1 MMLKPRKGLSVAELI
16 VGMVILAII
25 GMALTRVMVA
35 QARYFDHQKQA
46 NLARNVSRG
55 PLNRLVSDIRMV
67 EAEGGITAASPN
79 SVTARVPYAVGVVCN
94 SDASGTNISLL
105 PVDSA
110 MYAEPGYSGYA
121 WRNGASKYRYVMGGN
136 APTAGDLAA
145 CNAVGINTLT
155 AQMAKVIKISPAL
168 IDSADIGTPVFLLRN
183 IKYQFKSSTIVPN
196 STGLFR
202 SVVDAGTT
210 EELSAPYASNAS
222 FKFFVGSAL
231 TSQTG
236 SPSDLSTL
244 RGIELNM
251 TGLSEKTPRQATA
264 QETAPFTTAVF
275 FKNRLN

>member
-1 MMLKPRKGLSVAELI
+1 
-16 VGMVILAII
+16 
-25 GMALTRVMVA
+25 
-35 QARYFDHQKQA
+35 
-46 NLARNVSRG
+46 
-55 PLNRLVSDIRMV
+55 
-67 EAEGGITAASPN
+67 
-79 SVTARVPYAVGVVCN
+79 
-94 SDASGTNISLL
+94 
-105 PVDSA
+105 